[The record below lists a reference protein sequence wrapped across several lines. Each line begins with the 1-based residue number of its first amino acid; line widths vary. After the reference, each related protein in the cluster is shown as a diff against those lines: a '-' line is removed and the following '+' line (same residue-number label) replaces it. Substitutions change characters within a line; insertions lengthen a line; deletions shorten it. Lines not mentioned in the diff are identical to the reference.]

1 MEQRDK
7 LFWIWLA
14 EALGAGSR
22 VFRRLIEL
30 YDSPY
35 ELFHADE
42 TEMERIP
49 ELSARAQKALSD
61 KNLQRAA
68 EIMEVCER
76 NGIGILTWDD
86 DSYPRLLREI
96 NSPPCV
102 LYYVGELPDWNR
114 LLCVG
119 MVGTRR
125 MSAYGLR
132 TAYKISYELAAA
144 GAVVVSGMAAGIDG
158 VCAAAAMA
166 AKGKTVAIL
175 GCGVDVVYPSHHR
188 RLRNEIVK
196 RGVILSE
203 YPPATRPAAYHF
215 PLRNRLISGLSQ
227 GTVVVEAGVGSGS
240 LITAKDAILQGR
252 DVFALP
258 ANVGSQGAE
267 GTNGLIRDG
276 AIPVLSTDDILENYQ
291 YVFPDTLD
299 SDAIRTV
306 GNAARADLKYLES
319 LGVVELTPPRDSA
332 PTLQAS
338 PEPPQKSS
346 ADGKPKTPKRRA
358 VKKESDATA
367 TETVQTDSPKA
378 SPKKSTPDAVLSS
391 LTPIQLAVLQAIPDD
406 RAITADSLGNLG
418 YPYGDTVAALTM
430 LEILG
435 LIQKLPGA
443 LYTKS

>member
-1 MEQRDK
+1 MEQDRN

-175 GCGVDVVYPSHHR
+175 GCGVDVV
-188 RLRNEIVK
+188 
-196 RGVILSE
+196 
-203 YPPATRPAAYHF
+203 
-215 PLRNRLISGLSQ
+215 
-227 GTVVVEAGVGSGS
+227 
-240 LITAKDAILQGR
+240 
-252 DVFALP
+252 
-258 ANVGSQGAE
+258 
-267 GTNGLIRDG
+267 
-276 AIPVLSTDDILENYQ
+276 
-291 YVFPDTLD
+291 
-299 SDAIRTV
+299 
-306 GNAARADLKYLES
+306 
-319 LGVVELTPPRDSA
+319 
-332 PTLQAS
+332 
-338 PEPPQKSS
+338 
-346 ADGKPKTPKRRA
+346 
-358 VKKESDATA
+358 
-367 TETVQTDSPKA
+367 
-378 SPKKSTPDAVLSS
+378 
-391 LTPIQLAVLQAIPDD
+391 
-406 RAITADSLGNLG
+406 
-418 YPYGDTVAALTM
+418 
-430 LEILG
+430 
-435 LIQKLPGA
+435 
-443 LYTKS
+443 